1 MTKKEMVRQFV
12 QKQFNNNLTFVTT
25 DEVRL
30 NVPSVA
36 KWKDYQIKKCVLQA
50 GGWPSGKV
58 ILSVK
63 NEAQKTREKWHYK
76 RR

>member
-12 QKQFNNNLTFVTT
+12 QKQFNNNMTFVTCE
-25 DEVRL
+25 EVRM
-30 NVPSVA
+30 NIPEVG
-36 KWKDYQIKKCVLQA
+36 KWKDYQIKKAMLQA
-50 GGWPSGKV
+50 GGWPSGKA